1 MRADFETNRESG
13 AIMVISLIL
22 TLVMTTMGI
31 GLFYVAN
38 RTSDQIEANTN
49 RSETLYSAET
59 CIDQATRWITKE
71 ALTDPHPCKTP
82 AVNKLGDVCYTIG
95 ASGNKKTMDDTAWR
109 PDKSSEPKYLTK
121 AKARMLAHEY
131 TCTVALTG
139 ITSGAST
146 IHYYKVESTGLGPQ
160 VGANPVRSDIVA
172 TVSVTIGD
180 SKAGSDAGQ
189 SNEH

>member
-1 MRADFETNRESG
+1 MRADFKTNRESG

-71 ALTDPHPCKTP
+71 ALTDPLNRAAPLFEKRR
-82 AVNKLGDVCYTIG
+82 NIFSFNREQG
-95 ASGNKKTMDDTAWR
+95 
-109 PDKSSEPKYLTK
+109 
-121 AKARMLAHEY
+121 
-131 TCTVALTG
+131 
-139 ITSGAST
+139 
-146 IHYYKVESTGLGPQ
+146 
-160 VGANPVRSDIVA
+160 
-172 TVSVTIGD
+172 
-180 SKAGSDAGQ
+180 
-189 SNEH
+189 